1 MNKFFEVF
9 NTLKVPEE
17 IGVYLTDT
25 EVTRVSKTST
35 NSLARVYLSSERLI
49 SKQVIYKAED
59 ALKKQI
65 FRMKNM
71 DVRIIDRYRL
81 SKQYTPVKIMEI
93 YYDSILFE
101 LEKYWTLEYNLLKN
115 SQWEFDG
122 EHCLVLTLED
132 GFLSRTYADTLAD
145 YFKKIFLNRFGFEID
160 VIYKYAKKEGS
171 HYELENE
178 HKLNLRVAQIEK
190 NMRAAQAAGDGVNED
205 SSKTAFSK
213 GTSTSS
219 KSENAASSGTKSN
232 DGVVQ
237 ENSRQSSFGDKNR
250 TQFGQKGSQNEYY
263 KKKPS
268 NPDVLYGRDFDEE
281 PMPIEQV
288 DSALGEIVIAGMIR
302 KVDEREIRNERTIL
316 MFDLTDF
323 TDTITVKMFIANAQ
337 LPEVK
342 EYIKKGNFIKVKGVA
357 ALDRYDQEIS
367 ITSVWGIRKSQ
378 DNREVRND
386 LSLHKSCL
394 LYTSPSPRDA

>member
-219 KSENAASSGTKSN
+219 KLENAASSGTK
-232 DGVVQ
+232 
-237 ENSRQSSFGDKNR
+237 
-250 TQFGQKGSQNEYY
+250 
-263 KKKPS
+263 
-268 NPDVLYGRDFDEE
+268 
-281 PMPIEQV
+281 
-288 DSALGEIVIAGMIR
+288 
-302 KVDEREIRNERTIL
+302 
-316 MFDLTDF
+316 
-323 TDTITVKMFIANAQ
+323 
-337 LPEVK
+337 
-342 EYIKKGNFIKVKGVA
+342 
-357 ALDRYDQEIS
+357 
-367 ITSVWGIRKSQ
+367 
-378 DNREVRND
+378 
-386 LSLHKSCL
+386 
-394 LYTSPSPRDA
+394 

>member
-1 MNKFFEVF
+1 M
-9 NTLKVPEE
+9 
-17 IGVYLTDT
+17 
-25 EVTRVSKTST
+25 
-35 NSLARVYLSSERLI
+35 
-49 SKQVIYKAED
+49 
-59 ALKKQI
+59 
-65 FRMKNM
+65 
-71 DVRIIDRYRL
+71 
-81 SKQYTPVKIMEI
+81 
-93 YYDSILFE
+93 
-101 LEKYWTLEYNLLKN
+101 
-115 SQWEFDG
+115 
-122 EHCLVLTLED
+122 
-132 GFLSRTYADTLAD
+132 
-145 YFKKIFLNRFGFEID
+145 NRFGFEID

-232 DGVVQ
+232 DGAVQ

-288 DSALGEIVIAGMIR
+288 DSALGEIVIA
-302 KVDEREIRNERTIL
+302 E
-316 MFDLTDF
+316 
-323 TDTITVKMFIANAQ
+323 
-337 LPEVK
+337 
-342 EYIKKGNFIKVKGVA
+342 
-357 ALDRYDQEIS
+357 
-367 ITSVWGIRKSQ
+367 
-378 DNREVRND
+378 
-386 LSLHKSCL
+386 
-394 LYTSPSPRDA
+394 